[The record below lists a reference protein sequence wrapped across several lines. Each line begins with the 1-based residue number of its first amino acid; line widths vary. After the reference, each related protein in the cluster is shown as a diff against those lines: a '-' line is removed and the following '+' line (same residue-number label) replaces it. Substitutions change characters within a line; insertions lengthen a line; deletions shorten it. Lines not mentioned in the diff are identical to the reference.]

1 LALKQ
6 DNSSG
11 YEALRRGAGL
21 LDRPATGRILLTGAD
36 RRSYLQ
42 GLLTNDIAAL
52 MPGTGCYAAMLTA
65 QGRMLTDLRVLELG
79 DAVLLDVPLQV
90 TSAIREHLDRVLLD
104 VPLQVTSAIR
114 EHLDR
119 FIFSE
124 DVQVEDVTEAR
135 AGIGVYGPRALE
147 VLVAARTEG
156 GAPSSLFESTRV
168 RLAGADAILVRS
180 DEPGIPGYEVVVDS
194 AQAEAVTAALLRSGA
209 VRVTPQDVEAVRI
222 ESGRP
227 RFGVDMDAETIPLEA
242 GLEERAISRS
252 KGCYVGQEVIVRVQ
266 DRGHGR
272 VAKRLVGLTFDADAP
287 VPSAGA
293 RIASGERDIGR
304 VTSAIRSPALA
315 RPIAMGY
322 VHRDFVEPGTEVVV
336 DGAAAAV
343 SSLPLVAPSAP

>member
-1 LALKQ
+1 LKQ

-21 LDRPATGRILLTGAD
+21 VDRPDTGRILLTGAD

-52 MPGTGCYAAMLTA
+52 TPGTGCYAAMLTA
-65 QGRMLTDLRVLELG
+65 QGRMMTDMRVLELG
-79 DAVLLDVPLQV
+79 DSVLLDVPLKV
-90 TSAIREHLDRVLLD
+90 AASIRD
-104 VPLQVTSAIR
+104 
-114 EHLDR
+114 HLDR

-135 AGIGVYGPRALE
+135 AEIGIYGPGALD
-147 VLVAARTEG
+147 VLVTAGTDG

-168 RLAGADAILVRS
+168 RLAGADAIIVRS
-180 DEPGIPGYEVVVDS
+180 DDAGIPGYGVMVD
-194 AQAEAVTAALLRSGA
+194 AARADAVTAALVAAGA
-209 VRVTPQDVEAVRI
+209 VRVTPEDAEAVRI

-227 RFGVDMDAETIPLEA
+227 RFGIDMDAETIPLEA

-272 VAKRLVGLTFDADAP
+272 VAKRLVGLTFEAGAQP
-287 VPSAGA
+287 PASGA
-293 RIASGERDIGR
+293 RIVSGDREIGR
-304 VTSAIRSPALA
+304 VTSATWSPALA
-315 RPIAMGY
+315 RPIALGY
-322 VHRDFVEPGTEVVV
+322 VHRDFVEPGTRVAVE
-336 DGAAAAV
+336 AMAAV
-343 SSLPLVAPSAP
+343 VTALPLVTAG